1 MPHNR
6 ISRILKPNCSSGLQH
21 DMRILKP
28 VYAMLKDAYFWQ
40 TTQARFLDV
49 LLPKRARELSG
60 RLASLLGTLFKIEV
74 PQCTKEHDI
83 EQARQRDCDSWSCQV
98 EAIFFDALDLCVRLK
113 QRDHKTIFRW
123 PAADDEFDGTFMQ
136 HEGESIANQQPNL
149 VVRITYMPAV
159 IDEHDSDDPSAVDR
173 GVWYKALV
181 CAASTADTEQ
191 ALVGHNQGE
200 CS

>member
-1 MPHNR
+1 
-6 ISRILKPNCSSGLQH
+6 
-21 DMRILKP
+21 MRILNP

-40 TTQARFLDV
+40 TTQAKFLDV
-49 LLPKRARELSG
+49 LLPKRARDLSG

-74 PQCTKEHDI
+74 PQCSKEHDV
-83 EQARQRDCDSWSCQV
+83 EQARRKDCDSWSCQV

-123 PAADDEFDGTFMQ
+123 PAVDDEFDGTFMQ

-159 IDEHDSDDPSAVDR
+159 IDEHDSEDPSAVEH

-181 CAASTADTEQ
+181 RVATAADTEQ
-191 ALVGHNQGE
+191 VPVGHNQGG